1 MKKASLKDKLVKHLS
16 MQYPSWVA
24 KGELTSIQWKD
35 DNGKTFLP
43 ETVGRKL
50 REAESDRRIAV
61 KEKGVSV
68 QYKWIPHE
76 MRARY
81 IPTSQRLGD
90 KLFITW
96 EKLNLERGGNT
107 QSTYHMGPCSLLAV

>member
-24 KGELTSIQWKD
+24 KGELTAIQWRD
-35 DNGKTFLP
+35 DRGKTFLP

-50 REAESDRRIAV
+50 REAESDKRIAV

-68 QYKWIPHE
+68 QYKWIPYE
-76 MRARY
+76 LRAKY
-81 IPTSQRLGD
+81 IPTSVRKD
-90 KLFITW
+90 DALFT
-96 EKLNLERGGNT
+96 
-107 QSTYHMGPCSLLAV
+107 S

>member
-16 MQYPSWVA
+16 LQYPSWVA
-24 KGELTSIQWKD
+24 KGELTAVVWKD
-35 DNGKTFLP
+35 ESGKTFLP

-50 REAESDRRIAV
+50 REAEGNKRIAV

-76 MRARY
+76 LRAKY
-81 IPTSQRLGD
+81 ISTSERKGD
-90 KLFITW
+90 ALFT
-96 EKLNLERGGNT
+96 
-107 QSTYHMGPCSLLAV
+107 S